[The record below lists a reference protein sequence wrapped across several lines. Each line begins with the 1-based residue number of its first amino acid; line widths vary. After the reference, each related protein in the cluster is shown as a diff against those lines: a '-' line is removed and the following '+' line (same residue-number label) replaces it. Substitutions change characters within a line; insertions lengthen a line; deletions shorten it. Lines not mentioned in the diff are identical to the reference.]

1 MGDGP
6 VDPANMFGPAVALS
20 SIAAYTW
27 RVAAGDCD
35 GDGLVDVM
43 YAAEGNN
50 RVAWLRNLGD
60 GVFGDEEYVV
70 CSTCVGANEVV
81 LLDVDDDGDLDAI
94 VSSQV
99 RGWAECVPV

>member
-1 MGDGP
+1 MLTL
-6 VDPANMFGPAVALS
+6 V
-20 SIAAYTW
+20 SIATSCTMQCFQ
-27 RVAAGDCD
+27 RD
-35 GDGLVDVM
+35 
-43 YAAEGNN
+43 
-50 RVAWLRNLGD
+50 RNAIQ
-60 GVFGDEEYVV
+60 YVV